1 MSLGD
6 TFKIIGFV
14 VFCIAIVYYFGQ
26 CMYFQTAI
34 IEGLENKP
42 DESAAKPTGGI
53 GANAA
58 AYADSIKALTVKIQ
72 DELLIDKYK
81 GDYEKVIIAT
91 DDLIDVLMVK
101 TALTV
106 KYDPTDPGRSMMS
119 LYGLNY
125 LKTSKDALNDVMKT
139 IDKGGSSTTT
149 TTTSSSFGF

>member
-1 MSLGD
+1 MSVSDIFMAVGFIVFSLA
-6 TFKIIGFV
+6 II
-14 VFCIAIVYYFGQ
+14 YYFGQ
-26 CMYFQTAI
+26 CMSFQTSI

-42 DESAAKPTGGI
+42 DTVTTSTGGV

-91 DDLIDVLMVK
+91 DDLIDMLMVK
-101 TALTV
+101 HVLSV
-106 KYDPTDPGRSMMS
+106 KYDPTNLGRSAIS
-119 LYGLNY
+119 LYELDY
-125 LKTSKDALNDVMKT
+125 LKNSKNALNDVMKT
-139 IDKGGSSTTT
+139 LDKGGVSST